1 MLKKV
6 KATYRNGTFIPT
18 NTCDLP
24 DNTEVELMVSLTS
37 DYDGQDILDRETRKA
52 ILAELLTRMR
62 QSSFIPH
69 AHHVNVSE

>member
-6 KATYRNGTFIPT
+6 KATYRNGTFIPS
-18 NTCDLP
+18 NPCNLP
-24 DNTEVELMVSLTS
+24 DNTEVELMVSLAS
-37 DYDGQDILDRETRKA
+37 EHGQDILDRETRKA

-69 AHHVNVSE
+69 AHHVHISE